1 MEQRQ
6 NICSTDLKRRER
18 AYFEE
23 QVQRYRRSIKDVI
36 CNSYQMQAYG
46 FVPID
51 ILEVEKI
58 LRETSRWFQMP
69 EDVLISSYQRLRD
82 MSERLTTLMLS
93 QAS

>member
-1 MEQRQ
+1 MKSKNRQ
-6 NICSTDLKRRER
+6 LSKVKRER
-18 AYFEE
+18 VHFEE
-23 QVQRYRRSIKDVI
+23 QVQRYRRSIKDVV
-36 CNSYQMQAYG
+36 CNSYQMQSYG

-51 ILEVEKI
+51 ILEVKKI

>member
-1 MEQRQ
+1 MSK
-6 NICSTDLKRRER
+6 IDTTSSKKRER
-18 AYFEE
+18 LYFEE
-23 QVQRYRRSIKDVI
+23 QVQRYRRSIKDVV
-36 CNSYQMQAYG
+36 CNSYQMQASG

-51 ILEVEKI
+51 ILEVKKI

-69 EDVLISSYQRLRD
+69 EDVLICSYQRLRD

>member
-1 MEQRQ
+1 MSK
-6 NICSTDLKRRER
+6 IDTTSSKKRER
-18 AYFEE
+18 LYFEE
-23 QVQRYRRSIKDVI
+23 QVQRYRRSIKDVV
-36 CNSYQMQAYG
+36 CNSYQMQASG

-51 ILEVEKI
+51 ILEVKKI